1 MPIIQMNL
9 MEGRSAE
16 QKAAAAA
23 AVTDVVVSTLG
34 VRREAVRVLI
44 HELREDGFYVGG
56 QTMAQ
61 RSAELRVATPEE
73 QKG

>member
-1 MPIIQMNL
+1 MNL

-23 AVTDVVVSTLG
+23 AVTEAVVNTLG
-34 VRREAVRVLI
+34 VRKEAVRVLI
-44 HELREDGFYVGG
+44 HELREDGFYVAG

-61 RSAELRVATPEE
+61 RAAQQRAAAAEE
-73 QKG
+73 QNS